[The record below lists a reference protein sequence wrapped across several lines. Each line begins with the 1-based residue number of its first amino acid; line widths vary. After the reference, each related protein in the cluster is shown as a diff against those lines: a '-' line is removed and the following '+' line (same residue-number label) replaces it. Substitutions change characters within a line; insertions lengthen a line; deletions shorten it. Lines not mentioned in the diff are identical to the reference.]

1 MSTTIVPFKLS
12 MKILSTSRRG
22 TIELVLDTD
31 KITVNEAIPY
41 ITGGNQGIDEIK
53 NIYQKTICQFFVF
66 LVNQD
71 KNMVLNQ
78 IKNKLNYFV
87 DKENNLC

>member
-1 MSTTIVPFKLS
+1 

-31 KITVNEAIPY
+31 RITGNEAIPY

-53 NIYQKTICQFFVF
+53 NICQKTIC
-66 LVNQD
+66 
-71 KNMVLNQ
+71 
-78 IKNKLNYFV
+78 
-87 DKENNLC
+87 

>member
-1 MSTTIVPFKLS
+1 MV
-12 MKILSTSRRG
+12 
-22 TIELVLDTD
+22 VLDAD
-31 KITVNEAIPY
+31 KITGNEAIPY

-53 NIYQKTICQFFVF
+53 NIYQKTICQFFIF

-78 IKNKLNYFV
+78 TKYN
-87 DKENNLC
+87 

>member
-1 MSTTIVPFKLS
+1 

-31 KITVNEAIPY
+31 RITGNEAIPF

-53 NIYQKTICQFFVF
+53 DIYQKTICQFLVF
-66 LVNQD
+66 LLNKD
-71 KNMVLNQ
+71 KNIVI
-78 IKNKLNYFV
+78 IKQKI
-87 DKENNLC
+87 NN